1 MTSKLTPASEL
12 PAGSTVWV
20 TDLTAEGRAGLDR
33 FLSAHA
39 KHYNGHPT
47 ELDRWIS
54 HGLLD
59 KLAENINQ
67 GQPIAFTLARD
78 ASKDGDEHVFSP
90 AAADVLCEALQQP
103 F

>member
-1 MTSKLTPASEL
+1 MTNKLTPASEL
-12 PAGSTVWV
+12 PSGSTVWV

-33 FLSAHA
+33 FLSEHA

-59 KLAENINQ
+59 KFAENINQ
-67 GQPIAFTLARD
+67 GQPLAFTLARD
-78 ASKDGDEHVFSP
+78 ASKDGEEHVFSP
-90 AAADVLCEALQQP
+90 AAAEVLCEALQQP